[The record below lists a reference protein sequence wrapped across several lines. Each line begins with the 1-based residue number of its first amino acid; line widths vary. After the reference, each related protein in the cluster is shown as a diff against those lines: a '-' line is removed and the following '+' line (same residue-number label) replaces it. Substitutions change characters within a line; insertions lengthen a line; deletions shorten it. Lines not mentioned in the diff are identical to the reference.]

1 MWDMMSLIIDV
12 GDKFCFK

>member
-1 MWDMMSLIIDV
+1 MSLIIDV